1 MYKFAASM
9 LLTFFVAA
17 NAMAAGG
24 VADKKGTIH
33 VGVKVG
39 PSDVTGSP
47 VGVGVYGGYTL
58 FGPNTFNQNEFLS
71 KLSFAVEG
79 EYVNLGSTTTWG
91 VTYSAY
97 TMGAVAAATYP
108 LNEQFSVI
116 AKAGVAS
123 VTSEITGCGWWCNA
137 SSTSIGAHAGAAGQF
152 NLTPQI
158 ALRAGYD
165 SYPKHSMMSFS
176 GVFKF

>member
-1 MYKFAASM
+1 MNKIAVSI
-9 LLTFFVAA
+9 LLSFFVAA
-17 NAMAAGG
+17 NAVAAGG

-33 VGVKVG
+33 IGLKVG

-47 VGVGVYGGYTL
+47 TGFGIYGGYTL
-58 FGPNTFNQNEFLS
+58 FGPNTFKQNDFLS

-79 EYVNLGSTTTWG
+79 EYVNLGSASTLG
-91 VTYSAY
+91 LTYSAT
-97 TMGAVAAATYP
+97 TMGAAAAATYP

-116 AKAGVAS
+116 AKAGVSS
-123 VTSEITGCGWWCNA
+123 VTSEVTGCGVFCNV
-137 SSTSIGAHAGAAGQF
+137 STTSIGLHTGAAGQY

>member
-1 MYKFAASM
+1 MNKIVVSI
-9 LLTFFVAA
+9 LLSLFVAA
-17 NAMAAGG
+17 NALAAGG

-33 VGVKVG
+33 IGAKVG

-47 VGVGVYGGYTL
+47 VGVGIYGGYTL

-79 EYVNLGSTTTWG
+79 EYVNLGSASSG
-91 VTYSAY
+91 GLTYSAY

-116 AKAGVAS
+116 VKAGVAT
-123 VTSEITGCGWWCNA
+123 VTSEITGCGWFCDV

-165 SYPKHSMMSFS
+165 NYPKHSMMSFS
-176 GVFKF
+176 GVYKF